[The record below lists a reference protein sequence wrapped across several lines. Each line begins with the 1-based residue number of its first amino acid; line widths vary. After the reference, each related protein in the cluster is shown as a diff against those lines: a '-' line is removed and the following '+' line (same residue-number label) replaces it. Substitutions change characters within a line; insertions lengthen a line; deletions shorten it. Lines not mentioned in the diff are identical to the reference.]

1 MRVIDYHI
9 HTHFSG
15 DSEANP
21 REHVLKAIEM
31 NLDEICFTDHR
42 DFDYP
47 IDSFELDVENYY
59 QEIQSLKEEFKD
71 QIKIKWGIEMGL
83 DLDHQEEIEN
93 LIQQYPFDF
102 VIGSIHVIHHTEFY
116 YGEFFKGKTKEQA
129 HREFFEETLKC
140 VKVFDCFNVL
150 GHLDYIVRYGPYED
164 KTVDH
169 QKYQDII
176 DEIFKTLIQ
185 KGKGIE
191 VNTSGYRDL
200 KTCGFP
206 NFEQVQRYY
215 DLEGRIITIGTDSHT
230 SDRVGE
236 NCLNVAKKYQEI
248 GFDDVSTFTQ
258 RKRD

>member
-1 MRVIDYHI
+1 MYLSKEV
-9 HTHFSG
+9 
-15 DSEANP
+15 
-21 REHVLKAIEM
+21 
-31 NLDEICFTDHR
+31 
-42 DFDYP
+42 
-47 IDSFELDVENYY
+47 
-59 QEIQSLKEEFKD
+59 QSSLS
-71 QIKIKWGIEMGL
+71 Q
-83 DLDHQEEIEN
+83 
-93 LIQQYPFDF
+93 
-102 VIGSIHVIHHTEFY
+102 TE
-116 YGEFFKGKTKEQA
+116 KGYK
-129 HREFFEETLKC
+129 
-140 VKVFDCFNVL
+140 
-150 GHLDYIVRYGPYED
+150 
-164 KTVDH
+164 
-169 QKYQDII
+169 KYQDIV

-215 DLEGRIITIGTDSHT
+215 DLGGRIITIGTDSHT

>member
-1 MRVIDYHI
+1 
-9 HTHFSG
+9 
-15 DSEANP
+15 
-21 REHVLKAIEM
+21 
-31 NLDEICFTDHR
+31 
-42 DFDYP
+42 
-47 IDSFELDVENYY
+47 
-59 QEIQSLKEEFKD
+59 
-71 QIKIKWGIEMGL
+71 MGL

-140 VKVFDCFNVL
+140 VKAFDCFNVL

-206 NFEQVQRYY
+206 NFEQVHRYY
-215 DLEGRIITIGTDSHT
+215 DLGGRIITIGTDSHT